1 MKTNKFI
8 LLSLAGCVLAL
19 TACGDQKSMDAKL
32 AKGCAAAVKTV
43 LAKDKYTRQLDSVK
57 SSAFDM
63 SDGFRLVKLGV
74 VTKEKQY
81 ETAADESFD
90 CKFQVDTSFLG
101 MSARAYLVQVKVDE
115 DVYGTESGQIYGDM
129 NDQMDLS
136 NAVQDAM
143 K

>member
-1 MKTNKFI
+1 MTISKYV

-74 VTKEKQY
+74 VTKDKQY

-101 MSARAYLVQVKVDE
+101 MNARAYLVQVKVDE

>member
-1 MKTNKFI
+1 MTTSKSV

-74 VTKEKQY
+74 VTKDKQY

-101 MSARAYLVQVKVDE
+101 TNARAYLVQVKVDD